1 MESQKIV
8 PTQRI
13 NDLGPQVVSCITPLY
28 PKLRRARETLSKK
41 NGRRSHSLMIFPFSP
56 HLTVSYSWFMLL
68 SHELWITC
76 PVHHPQSASWDGTNA
91 PMLRRML
98 RRMLPCLDMWF
109 SSSHRLPGSPAVA
122 GPPPS
127 GRSPGVPGRRDP
139 YLDGIGW
146 RRTFVFFPKK
156 VGENH
161 YHHDDDDGW
170 FYVFWL
176 GSYGIWV
183 PLWFH
188 GLPKYPKCGANH
200 GKPISESVRW
210 RLPGFGMQQNLV
222 FACKI
227 NQVLNL
233 MRNCHSIHHIT
244 SWRFPKMWYP
254 QIVQPL
260 DQFSVKTHDD
270 SGISLFQNPANN
282 YHSNFCGN
290 LT

>member
-1 MESQKIV
+1 MEPQKIV

-28 PKLRRARETLSKK
+28 PKLRRARERCRKK
-41 NGRRSHSLMIFPFSP
+41 SGRRSHSPMIFPFSP
-56 HLTVSYSWFMLL
+56 HLTVYYSWFMLL

-98 RRMLPCLDMWF
+98 RRMLPRLDMWF

-146 RRTFVFFPKK
+146 RRTLVFFPKK

-161 YHHDDDDGW
+161 DISWWWWWGISIG
-170 FYVFWL
+170 FLRVSIE
-176 GSYGIWV
+176 SYGIWV
-183 PLWFH
+183 PLSHYGSMGFPNIQSVGQSH
-188 GLPKYPKCGANH
+188 IRKCSLTFAGIWNAA
-200 GKPISESVRW
+200 KSR
-210 RLPGFGMQQNLV
+210 FCMQNKSGSKFDAELSQ
-222 FACKI
+222 
-227 NQVLNL
+227 
-233 MRNCHSIHHIT
+233 HTSYHIMEV
-244 SWRFPKMWYP
+244 S
-254 QIVQPL
+254 
-260 DQFSVKTHDD
+260 
-270 SGISLFQNPANN
+270 
-282 YHSNFCGN
+282 
-290 LT
+290 